1 MIGMNETHGFLVFA
15 ALWLAAVA
23 FAALP
28 LDAQYPVL
36 FGGIA
41 LFFWT
46 VAWQALRR
54 RRKVQRGRRLP

>member
-1 MIGMNETHGFLVFA
+1 MNETHGFLVFG

-28 LDAQYPVL
+28 LDAQYPAL
-36 FGGIA
+36 GLGLA
-41 LFFWT
+41 LFFAL
-46 VAWQALRR
+46 VAVQALRR